1 MSSWIAGRTDGLGCK
16 YGGLVGQRH
25 DDGRDEAGNL
35 AALAL
40 LKSCVSYELKIFYG
54 TDVRAGQQGQSEE
67 GAGKKVAGNN
77 ARGDIAIHGLW
88 KRGETCILDMRI
100 TDTDA
105 KSYVGSSSA
114 KVLEKAAKAKKDKY
128 LDACLERRKSFTP
141 LVYSVDGMACKEA
154 RAFEKRVAS
163 LLASKWERR
172 YSEMVGFVRARMS
185 LAIVRSNTRLL
196 RGART
201 SRPQQLSMEDG
212 ATMSAMD
219 PVREV

>member
-1 MSSWIAGRTDGLGCK
+1 M
-16 YGGLVGQRH
+16 
-25 DDGRDEAGNL
+25 
-35 AALAL
+35 
-40 LKSCVSYELKIFYG
+40 
-54 TDVRAGQQGQSEE
+54 
-67 GAGKKVAGNN
+67 
-77 ARGDIAIHGLW
+77 
-88 KRGETCILDMRI
+88 
-100 TDTDA
+100 
-105 KSYVGSSSA
+105 
-114 KVLEKAAKAKKDKY
+114 LEKAAKAKTDKY

-196 RGART
+196 HEART
-201 SRPQQLSMEDG
+201 SQPQRLSMEDG
-212 ATMSAMD
+212 TAMLAMD

>member
-1 MSSWIAGRTDGLGCK
+1 ML
-16 YGGLVGQRH
+16 
-25 DDGRDEAGNL
+25 
-35 AALAL
+35 
-40 LKSCVSYELKIFYG
+40 
-54 TDVRAGQQGQSEE
+54 AGQQGQGGE
-67 GAGKKVAGNN
+67 GAGSNAAGNE
-77 ARGDIAIHGLW
+77 ARGDIAVHGLW
-88 KRGETCILDMRI
+88 KSGETCILDMRV

-141 LVYSVDGMACKEA
+141 LVYSVDGLACKEA

-163 LLASKWERR
+163 LLASKWERQ

-201 SRPQQLSMEDG
+201 SRFQRLTIEDG
-212 ATMSAMD
+212 AAAATMD